1 MSAGRHFMILT
12 MVVVTAAVLLS
23 LAFSVPYVF
32 TVTGF
37 AGLALVGH
45 VVTIDEDLRGSWG
58 DTEEKRPF
66 PWVELLSK
74 AVVFFGLCWA
84 IAAFPAL
91 KAFGGSG

>member
-1 MSAGRHFMILT
+1 MSAGQRFMILAT
-12 MVVVTAAVLLS
+12 VVVAASVLLS

-37 AGLALVGH
+37 AGLAFLGH
-45 VVTIDEDLRGSWG
+45 VVTIDEDLRGGWG
-58 DTEEKRPF
+58 DTGEKRLF
-66 PWVELLSK
+66 PWGELLSK

-91 KAFGGSG
+91 RSFGGSG